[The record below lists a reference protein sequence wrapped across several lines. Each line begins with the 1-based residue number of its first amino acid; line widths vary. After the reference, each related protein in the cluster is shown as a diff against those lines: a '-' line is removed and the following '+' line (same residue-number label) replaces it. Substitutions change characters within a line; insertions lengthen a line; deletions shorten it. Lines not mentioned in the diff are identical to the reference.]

1 MNIFFNDL
9 KLRFQNLFEIFLYP
23 HLNVRENY
31 LTFIEAIFLT
41 FPFLILS
48 NLIWFLISISTY
60 QSVLNDNIFFQMITQ
75 NVPGLV
81 FFPLMASVVYMIFTL
96 ITYPLWSY
104 FSYQMW
110 SWVIRFYQKYMG
122 NLIDDPTAGKDLA
135 IASLS
140 SNILLIFPFIGSQLA
155 FVASLIQLLVGI
167 HHRLKISY
175 MSSFLIILT
184 PLVLTIMFIFTG
196 IFLFTAVL
204 STLF

>member
-1 MNIFFNDL
+1 MNNFFNDL
-9 KLRFQNLFEIFLYP
+9 KTRFQNLFEIFLFP

-31 LTFIEAIFLT
+31 LTFIEVIFLT

-48 NLIWFLISISTY
+48 NLLWALISFFTY
-60 QSVLNDNIFFQMITQ
+60 QSVLNDHFFFQMIAR

-81 FFPLMASVVYMIFTL
+81 FFPMMASIVYIIFSL

-122 NLIDDPTAGKDLA
+122 NLIEDPTAGKDLA

-140 SNILLIFPFIGSQLA
+140 SNILLIFPFIGAQLA
-155 FVASLIQLLVGI
+155 FFASLIQLLVGI
-167 HHRLKISY
+167 RHRLKISY
-175 MSSFLIILT
+175 GSSFLIILT
-184 PLVLTIMFIFTG
+184 PLVLTIMLVFAG
-196 IFLFTAVL
+196 IFLFTVVL